1 MSERFEGKNLEEALT
16 LAAET
21 LGVDRTALT
30 YHVLLEKR
38 GFLGGVKRI
47 VIEAQIDDSVPT
59 APSRPAQSAAPVP
72 PPLSVAAP
80 APVAAAA
87 SRAPVSLSNETRP
100 SPRGGRDRGGDPG
113 RNRGAG
119 AGGGRSRGGNRGGGG
134 GSEGR
139 ARGGSGRGGQR
150 AARGGNDYQV
160 GDFERFASEVPQELL
175 VQSPESEAAKTARA
189 WIDKALVLAKM
200 DIEIR
205 TEENDQQIIVRLFG
219 TDAYR
224 LVDRGGELLDAL
236 QVLANKSLTGRKV
249 EKDIELDCEQFKE
262 KRVEELGQ
270 QAREMADRVRRD
282 GREQLLPAMS
292 PIERRIV
299 HLALQDD
306 AEVGTESRGDG
317 FFKRVAVIRRVDTA
331 PAAEQPSTG
340 E

>member
-16 LAAET
+16 LAADT
-21 LGVDRTALT
+21 LGVDRTQLT
-30 YHVLLEKR
+30 YHVLMEKR
-38 GFLGGVKRI
+38 GFLGGVKRV
-47 VIEAQIDDSVPT
+47 VIEAQINEGLSPT
-59 APSRPAQSAAPVP
+59 
-72 PPLSVAAP
+72 AP
-80 APVAAAA
+80 APVAASAA
-87 SRAPVSLSNETRP
+87 PSPAAATVSTKPAVSLSNDRRP
-100 SPRGGRDRGGDPG
+100 PPRGGRDRS
-113 RNRGAG
+113 
-119 AGGGRSRGGNRGGGG
+119 AGGGSDRGGNRGGQGGRSRSGNSGGGEDRGRGGRGGRRSGGSRG
-134 GSEGR
+134 GSEF
-139 ARGGSGRGGQR
+139 QT
-150 AARGGNDYQV
+150 

-189 WIDKALVLAKM
+189 WVDKALVLAKM

-205 TEENDQQIIVRLFG
+205 TEENDSQIIVRLFG

-236 QVLANKSLTGRKV
+236 QVLANKSLTGRTI

-270 QAREMADRVRRD
+270 RARELADRVRVD

-317 FFKRVAVIRRVDTA
+317 FFKRVAVIRRVEA
-331 PAAEQPSTG
+331 PTSVEESPSS
-340 E
+340 

>member
-1 MSERFEGKNLEEALT
+1 MSERFEGKNVDEALS
-16 LAAET
+16 LAAES
-21 LGVDRTALT
+21 LGVDRTRLT
-30 YHVLLEKR
+30 YHVVVEKR
-38 GFLGGVKRI
+38 GFLGGVKRV
-47 VIEAQIDDSVPT
+47 VIEAQIDESV
-59 APSRPAQSAAPVP
+59 APPA
-72 PPLSVAAP
+72 AAP
-80 APVAAAA
+80 AVPAPAAQDYA
-87 SRAPVSLSNETRP
+87 SDSSSAPAPARQPIRLSDDRRP
-100 SPRGGRDRGGDPG
+100 APRGGRDRGG
-113 RNRGAG
+113 NR
-119 AGGGRSRGGNRGGGG
+119 GGGRSRGGNRGGDDRGNRGGGRGGRRGNRGG
-134 GSEGR
+134 GSE
-139 ARGGSGRGGQR
+139 
-150 AARGGNDYQV
+150 YQV

-175 VQSPESEAAKTARA
+175 VQSPESDAAKTVRA

-205 TEENDQQIIVRLFG
+205 TEENDSQIIVRLFG

-236 QVLANKSLTGRKV
+236 QVLANKSLTGRTV

-270 QAREMADRVRRD
+270 KARELAERVRRD

-317 FFKRVAVIRRVDTA
+317 FFKRVAVIRRSEASA
-331 PAAEQPSTG
+331 PAEQVSTN

>member
-1 MSERFEGKNLEEALT
+1 MSERFEGKNVDEALT

-21 LGVDRTALT
+21 LGVDRTHLT

-38 GFLGGVKRI
+38 GFLGGVKRV
-47 VIEAQIDDSVPT
+47 VIEAQIDDSVSPT
-59 APSRPAQSAAPVP
+59 APASQPSAP
-72 PPLSVAAP
+72 
-80 APVAAAA
+80 AAAA
-87 SRAPVSLSNETRP
+87 SNAAAPVSLSNEHRP
-100 SPRGGRDRGGDPG
+100 APRGGRE
-113 RNRGAG
+113 
-119 AGGGRSRGGNRGGGG
+119 RGGNRGGGG
-134 GSEGR
+134 GGERS
-139 ARGGSGRGGQR
+139 RGGNRAGSDDRGDRGAGGGGGRGGR
-150 AARGGNDYQV
+150 RGPRGGGSDFQV

-175 VQSPESEAAKTARA
+175 VQSPESDGAKTVRA

-205 TEENDQQIIVRLFG
+205 TEENDTQIIVRLFG

-270 QAREMADRVRRD
+270 KARELAERVRRD

-306 AEVGTESRGDG
+306 AEVGTESRGEG
-317 FFKRVAVIRRVDTA
+317 FFKRVAVIRRSDA
-331 PAAEQPSTG
+331 PAAAEQQPSTN

>member
-16 LAAET
+16 LAADT
-21 LGVDRTALT
+21 LGVDRTQLT
-30 YHVLLEKR
+30 YHVLMEKR
-38 GFLGGVKRI
+38 GFLGGVKRV
-47 VIEAQIDDSVPT
+47 VIEAQINEGLSPT
-59 APSRPAQSAAPVP
+59 
-72 PPLSVAAP
+72 AP
-80 APVAAAA
+80 APVAASAA
-87 SRAPVSLSNETRP
+87 PSPAAATVSTKPAVSLSNDRRP
-100 SPRGGRDRGGDPG
+100 PPRGGRDRS
-113 RNRGAG
+113 
-119 AGGGRSRGGNRGGGG
+119 AGGGNDRGGNRGGQGGRSRSGNSGGGEDRGRGGRGGRRSGGSRG
-134 GSEGR
+134 GSEF
-139 ARGGSGRGGQR
+139 QT
-150 AARGGNDYQV
+150 

-189 WIDKALVLAKM
+189 WVDKALVLAKM

-205 TEENDQQIIVRLFG
+205 TEENDSQIIVRLFG

-236 QVLANKSLTGRKV
+236 QVLANKSLTGRTI

-270 QAREMADRVRRD
+270 RARELADRVRVD

-317 FFKRVAVIRRVDTA
+317 FFKRVAVIRRVEA
-331 PAAEQPSTG
+331 SASVEESPSS
-340 E
+340 